1 LVTTKDIV
9 EEIFG
14 EIQDEFDDEMPAFQE
29 TDEGTSIDSGWMA
42 FYQLEEI
49 PQISDQVSF
58 GEWVYTVQ
66 EMDELRISRILVKKN
81 SILVPITEANE
92 S

>member
-1 LVTTKDIV
+1 MMRCQPFKKPMKEHPL
-9 EEIFG
+9 
-14 EIQDEFDDEMPAFQE
+14 IQV
-29 TDEGTSIDSGWMA
+29 GWL
-42 FYQLEEI
+42 FYQLEKV

>member
-1 LVTTKDIV
+1 
-9 EEIFG
+9 
-14 EIQDEFDDEMPAFQE
+14 MPAFQE

-42 FYQLEEI
+42 FYQLEEV